1 MFKGMFKKTKYVPIS
16 MEETQQQEADQLEPE
31 VRQQEQEN
39 SEASATELTEDEG
52 DQPTVPEGLFI
63 KCKICRKTIY
73 RPDFEE
79 NLFVCPEC
87 GKYHRVYAKSRIRM
101 IIDEGTFEQWDGR
114 RGLPTR
120 CIFRDIPRRLKV

>member
-1 MFKGMFKKTKYVPIS
+1 

-31 VRQQEQEN
+31 VRQQEQEQEN

-63 KCKICRKTIY
+63 KCKNMPQDDLPGRILK
-73 RPDFEE
+73 E

-87 GKYHRVYAKSRIRM
+87 GKYHRV
-101 IIDEGTFEQWDGR
+101 
-114 RGLPTR
+114 L
-120 CIFRDIPRRLKV
+120 C